1 MATDLNSGMLGKTF
15 KTATLGGGFGALKN
29 NADTLRGFVMQ
40 DPALLEKIGGE
51 KALND
56 YIKQHQ
62 QAVMW
67 NPETNGEFKFS
78 DEARKIDELLAGYQ
92 MNSVGHAGKD
102 DGRAKAIVKDGQTL
116 YAGDAYSYK
125 PAKDNLDT
133 LLKGAALIGGT
144 YAAFSPGGLLSGLS
158 AGNGATGAAAGEAG
172 ALSGLDAAA
181 LDAGAGLS
189 GGAGGSV
196 VGGSA
201 GTGALGGLDA
211 VAAAESAAG
220 GLSAATG
227 GAAAGAESALGALA
241 GDSATK
247 AALFGNAGYGAG
259 MSGTATSVFDTVL
272 AATGSTSLA
281 ATAGSVAN
289 GGSWLSSTWSALT
302 GGGATGGSLL
312 GGLLGGSS
320 LLRDLLPLVGAGV
333 QQYNL
338 EKMASDQRAWQDKKE
353 SDARRRRMPTTGTGM
368 LGKFRVIPGAGNGG

>member
-51 KALND
+51 DALND

-62 QAVMW
+62 RAVMW
-67 NPETNGEFKFS
+67 NPETSGEFKFS
-78 DEARKIDELLAGYQ
+78 DEAKKIDELLAGYQ
-92 MNSVGHAGKD
+92 MNSVGHAGMD
-102 DGRAKAIVKDGQTL
+102 DGRAKAVVKDGQTL

-125 PAKDNLDT
+125 PAKDTLDT
-133 LLKGAALIGGT
+133 VLKGAALIGGG
-144 YAAFSPGGLLSGLS
+144 YAAFSPGGLLSGFG
-158 AGNGATGAAAGEAG
+158 AGNGATGATGAAATAGET
-172 ALSGLDAAA
+172 AAM
-181 LDAGAGLS
+181 
-189 GGAGGSV
+189 
-196 VGGSA
+196 
-201 GTGALGGLDA
+201 GGLDA

-227 GAAAGAESALGALA
+227 SAAAGAESALGALA

-247 AALFGNAGYGAG
+247 AALFGGSGYGAG
-259 MSGTATSVFDTVL
+259 MTGAATSVFDTVL
-272 AATGSTSLA
+272 AATGSSGLA
-281 ATAGSVAN
+281 AGAASAAGAVAS
-289 GGSWLSSTWSALT
+289 GGEWLSQTWSALT
-302 GGGATGGSLL
+302 GGGGATGGSLL
-312 GGLLGGSS
+312 GGLFGGSN
-320 LLRDLLPLVGAGV
+320 LLRDLLPLIGAGV